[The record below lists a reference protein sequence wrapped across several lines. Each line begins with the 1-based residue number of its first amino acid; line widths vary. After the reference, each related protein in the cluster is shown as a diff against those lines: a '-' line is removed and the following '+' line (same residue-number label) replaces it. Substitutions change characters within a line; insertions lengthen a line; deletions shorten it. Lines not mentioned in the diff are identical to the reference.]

1 MKPPLLEK
9 DFEKALSF
17 GITRV
22 LLHQRYYQSDWP
34 LERATTEPP
43 TPRNAPSEV
52 SSFVDVAEQNGISR
66 ATYYLR
72 VGKGMLPEEAA
83 TKPTAKRGR
92 PKKRAYTDDQLA
104 IANQHGISRQMLDR
118 RLARGWH
125 LERALTANH
134 CEEWIRNHG
143 EKAQMFVSRKQLIP
157 KKKQGPQR
165 YTKDQLRVALSNG
178 IRLSTLQD
186 RLTRG
191 WDVERAITEPTH
203 NTNRRKNYVEGVA
216 YN

>member
-22 LLHQRYYQSDWP
+22 LLHQRYYQSDWS

-43 TPRNAPSEV
+43 TPRNSPSEASSLVDLAV
-52 SSFVDVAEQNGISR
+52 SNGISR

-72 VGKGMLPEEAA
+72 VGKGMTPEEAA

-92 PKKRAYTDDQLA
+92 PKKRAYTDEQLE

-143 EKAQMFVSRKQLIP
+143 EKAQMFVS
-157 KKKQGPQR
+157 KKQR
-165 YTKDQLRVALSNG
+165 SRKLA
-178 IRLSTLQD
+178 
-186 RLTRG
+186 TR
-191 WDVERAITEPTH
+191 
-203 NTNRRKNYVEGVA
+203 
-216 YN
+216 

>member
-1 MKPPLLEK
+1 MKPPLLES

-22 LLHQRYYQSDWP
+22 LLHQRYYQSDWS

-52 SSFVDVAEQNGISR
+52 SDLVDLAVSNGISR

-72 VGKGMLPEEAA
+72 VGKGMPPEEAA

-92 PKKRAYTDDQLA
+92 PKKRAYTDEQLD
-104 IANQHGISRQMLDR
+104 IANSRGISRQMLDR

-143 EKAQMFVSRKQLIP
+143 EKAQMFVS
-157 KKKQGPQR
+157 KKQR
-165 YTKDQLRVALSNG
+165 SRKLA
-178 IRLSTLQD
+178 
-186 RLTRG
+186 TR
-191 WDVERAITEPTH
+191 
-203 NTNRRKNYVEGVA
+203 
-216 YN
+216 

>member
-1 MKPPLLEK
+1 MKPPLLES

-22 LLHQRYYQSDWP
+22 LLHQRYYQSDWS

-43 TPRNAPSEV
+43 TPRNAPTEV
-52 SSFVDVAEQNGISR
+52 SSLVDLAVSNGISR
-66 ATYYLR
+66 TTYYLR
-72 VGKGMLPEEAA
+72 VGKGMPPEEAA

-92 PKKRAYTDDQLA
+92 PKKRAYTDEQLE

-125 LERALTANH
+125 LERALIANH

-143 EKAQMFVSRKQLIP
+143 EKTQMFVSRKQRSR
-157 KKKQGPQR
+157 KKE
-165 YTKDQLRVALSNG
+165 
-178 IRLSTLQD
+178 I
-186 RLTRG
+186 
-191 WDVERAITEPTH
+191 AI
-203 NTNRRKNYVEGVA
+203 
-216 YN
+216 

>member
-1 MKPPLLEK
+1 MQPPLDEHH
-9 DFEKALSF
+9 FELALSN

-22 LLHQRYYQSDWP
+22 LLHQRYYQSNWT

-52 SSFVDVAEQNGISR
+52 SNLVNLAVSNGISR
-66 ATYYLR
+66 STYYLR
-72 VGKGMLPEEAA
+72 VGKGMPPEEAA

-92 PKKRAYTDDQLA
+92 PKKRAYTDEQLE

-118 RLARGWH
+118 RLARRWH

-143 EKAQMFVSRKQLIP
+143 EKAQMFVSRKQRSRN
-157 KKKQGPQR
+157 K
-165 YTKDQLRVALSNG
+165 V
-178 IRLSTLQD
+178 
-186 RLTRG
+186 
-191 WDVERAITEPTH
+191 
-203 NTNRRKNYVEGVA
+203 NTI
-216 YN
+216 

>member
-1 MKPPLLEK
+1 MQPPLEEHH
-9 DFEKALSF
+9 FELAALN

-22 LLHQRYYQSDWP
+22 LLHQRYYQSDWSI
-34 LERATTEPP
+34 ERATTEPP
-43 TPRNAPSEV
+43 TPKNAPSAV
-52 SSFVDVAEQNGISR
+52 SSFVAIAESNGISR

-72 VGKGMLPEEAA
+72 VGKGMPPEEAA

-92 PKKRAYTDDQLA
+92 PRKRAYTDEQLE

-143 EKAQMFVSRKQLIP
+143 EKAQMFVSRKQRSR
-157 KKKQGPQR
+157 KKVNQ
-165 YTKDQLRVALSNG
+165 
-178 IRLSTLQD
+178 I
-186 RLTRG
+186 
-191 WDVERAITEPTH
+191 
-203 NTNRRKNYVEGVA
+203 
-216 YN
+216 